1 MNLFLYEKHVVEHC
15 HDLQREAEQERMLA
29 SLQHS
34 RQSVLR
40 HAVGRLGALLV
51 TLGSRLEGV
60 EQYREQVGC
69 NV

>member
-1 MNLFLYEKHVVEHC
+1 
-15 HDLQREAEQERMLA
+15 MLA
-29 SLQHS
+29 SLHQS

-40 HAVGRLGALLV
+40 HAVGRLGGLLI
-51 TLGSRLEGV
+51 TLGSRLERV